1 MRTPAPVVDV
11 FVGSIPGRRVRGW
24 STRNAWTAAACVLAI
39 AGFAHA
45 QSLESRVQGAIEKAK
60 LAGAHIG
67 VSVVD
72 VETGKQLVDID
83 RGGKEPGFMPA
94 SNLKLITSGVATL
107 VLGPDYEFR
116 TELVLSGDKLVVQGT
131 GDPALGDPELLGHMH
146 ISVDAMAGK
155 LVDSVKSSGATGIR
169 EVLLNDRVFDRE
181 YVHPDW
187 PKEQLNRAYCAEVCG
202 INFHANVLNVFVSPG
217 AGVGSE
223 ASART
228 QPGGSWIAIKRL
240 AKTVKEGSTEVW
252 LERDKDPYSFRLH
265 GTVRNAPDVPVQVTV
280 DEPSVMFGRV
290 LAEGLGKAGLG
301 AQGAM
306 PTVRLI
312 GTDEAAPEGG
322 TIAASVRTPLSVVLE
337 RCNVDSDNLYA
348 ESLLK
353 AAGHK
358 QTGQPGSWA
367 NGTAVARSQ
376 IKDALGSEMAAKLI
390 MADGSGLSRN
400 NRVTPEMLTRWL
412 AYMAGSPGGDMYVRS
427 MALAGEEGTLKK
439 RFKGS
444 KLKNEVRAKSG
455 YIRQVRSLSGYV
467 IDPST
472 NKRMA
477 FSVIVNDVPSGG
489 DQRAKELHEDVVE
502 IVDDYLAQV
511 TGRTEPAKTTTKSKS
526 KSRSTASADR

>member
-1 MRTPAPVVDV
+1 MGMDARTEVCTTRHTSL
-11 FVGSIPGRRVRGW
+11 FRR
-24 STRNAWTAAACVLAI
+24 AAI
-39 AGFAHA
+39 AGTCLLALA
-45 QSLESRVQGAIEKAK
+45 GSSLGQSIERRVQAAIEKAK
-60 LAGAHIG
+60 LGTAHIG
-67 VSVVD
+67 ISVLD
-72 VETGKQLVDID
+72 VESGRELVNVD
-83 RGGKEPGFMPA
+83 RGGKEPGFIPA

-116 TELVLSGDKLVVQGT
+116 TELILSGDRLIVKGA
-131 GDPALGDPELLGHMH
+131 GDPAFGDPELLDRMHM
-146 ISVDAMAGK
+146 SVDALAGK
-155 LVDSVKSSGATGIR
+155 LVESVQQAGATGIR
-169 EVLLNDRVFDRE
+169 EVVLNDRVFDRE

-187 PKEQLNRAYCAEVCG
+187 PKEQLNRAYCAQVCG
-202 INFHANVLNVFVSPG
+202 LNFHANVLNVFVAPG
-217 AGVGSE
+217 SGIGSE
-223 ASART
+223 ATART
-228 QPGGSWIAIKRL
+228 QPSGSWLTIRRL

-252 LERDKDPYSFRLH
+252 LERDKEPYTFRLH

-280 DEPSVMFGRV
+280 NEPSMMLGRV
-290 LAEGLGKAGLG
+290 LADRLGKAGLG
-301 AQGAM
+301 LQGAT
-306 PTVRLI
+306 PSVRLI
-312 GTDEAAPEGG
+312 DPDEPAPEGG
-322 TIAASVRTPLSVVLE
+322 TVAAVVRTPLSVVLE

-358 QTGQPGSWA
+358 QTGQPGSWS

-376 IKDALGSEMAAKLI
+376 IKDALGSEMASRLI
-390 MADGSGLSRN
+390 MSDGSGLSRT

-412 AYMAGSPGGDMYVRS
+412 AHMASSPGGDVYIRS
-427 MALAGEEGTLKK
+427 LAMAGEEGTLKK

-467 IDPST
+467 TDPST
-472 NKRMA
+472 GKRMA
-477 FSVIVNDVPSGG
+477 FSVIIDELPAGT

-511 TGRTEPAKTTTKSKS
+511 AGRTEPAKTTTKSKS